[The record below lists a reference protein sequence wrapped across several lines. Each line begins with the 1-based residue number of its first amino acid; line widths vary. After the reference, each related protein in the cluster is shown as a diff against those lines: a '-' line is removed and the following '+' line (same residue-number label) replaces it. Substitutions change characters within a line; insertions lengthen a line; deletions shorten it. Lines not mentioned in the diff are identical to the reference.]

1 MRYPILLIG
10 CLLLAACA
18 HREKLFVG
26 DRVPFDQRL
35 ADFQSLHN
43 RGQIKELRAYFTK
56 NAMIQS
62 PLTPRGASSEKYLQA
77 LAAEPYNLAFSR
89 TEVVYSL
96 PRRAA
101 THSDVVASAAGRFNL
116 KERVTVD
123 WRVEDGYWR
132 IARILYSDW
141 SPIVGTWRH
150 SGMNR
155 EGSIELRV
163 LPDGSYLVFLAED
176 PSAPAFRGSYR
187 LEGNKI
193 IFVDTSSSDP
203 QKLQSAEGSYL
214 FVRTATGVD
223 LRRVQDE
230 NTWRSERF
238 EGVWSAAR

>member
-1 MRYPILLIG
+1 MRYPILLI
-10 CLLLAACA
+10 CSLLLVACA
-18 HREKLFVG
+18 HREKLFIG

-35 ADFQSLHN
+35 INFQSLHN
-43 RGQIKELRAYFTK
+43 SAQIKELRAYFTK

-62 PLTPRGASSEKYLQA
+62 PLTPRAASPEKYLQA

-101 THSDVVASAAGRFNL
+101 TRSDLVASAAGRFNL

-132 IARILYSDW
+132 ISRILFSDW

-150 SGMNR
+150 SGLNR
-155 EGSIELRV
+155 EGFIELRV
-163 LPDGSYLVFLAED
+163 LPDGNYLVFLAED

-187 LEGNKI
+187 LEGNRI
-193 IFVDTSSSDP
+193 IFVDTSSNDP
-203 QKLQSAEGSYL
+203 QKLQSGEGSYL

-223 LRRVQDE
+223 LRKVQDE
-230 NTWRSERF
+230 NTWRAERF